1 MGFIARK
8 ETHFKYDP
16 EYIRR
21 VGYWQKIISG
31 NKMASEIAKETVYR
45 VEA

>member
-1 MGFIARK
+1 MGFITRK
-8 ETHFKYDP
+8 ETYFKYDP

-21 VGYWQKIISG
+21 VGYWKIIL
-31 NKMASEIAKETVYR
+31 ASEIAKETVYR